1 MLEEAP
7 PIKPFGVVYK
17 FTNTVNGK
25 VYIGITSRPISERIN
40 DHITLSNS
48 GGGHKF
54 HNATRKY
61 GFDAFVLEILE
72 ECFTKEDL
80 QEKEIFYIA
89 KYKADSRRYGYNLT
103 QGGESGFHL
112 APETKLKLSKKAVGR
127 KVPLEVCQRISETQ
141 KGKKHT
147 EETKQKMSRV
157 QKGHKVSE
165 ETCLLFSEM
174 NTGRVVSPEV
184 RLKIRNT
191 QKEKPV
197 FISEETF
204 RKRLETR
211 RLNDSKKEKILQQ
224 IDKFGNV
231 VAEFTSI
238 AEAARLCGFAAE
250 SISKV
255 CRGKAKTCGKFFWR
269 LKNEKVEQLVG
280 SQVGRGTSSKPVIQL
295 DRSYNIISEFSSS
308 KEAADKYGLGGS
320 TISSVC
326 RGKGKTAAGFIW
338 CFKNDIDRLLERKQV
353 SGNRQGREVVQLD
366 YAGNIVG
373 TFPSIAEASRKSG
386 IGYGGISKSCHGD
399 QRTSGG
405 FIWKYKE
412 EVIKND

>member
-1 MLEEAP
+1 MSEEVSP
-7 PIKPFGVVYK
+7 VKPFGVVYK

-40 DHITLSNS
+40 DHIKLSNS
-48 GGGHKF
+48 GRGSKF

-80 QEKEIFYIA
+80 QEKEVFYIA

-127 KVPLEVCQRISETQ
+127 KVSPEVCQHLSEVK
-141 KGKKHT
+141 KGRKHT

-157 QKGHKVSE
+157 QKGRKHTE
-165 ETCLLFSEM
+165 ETRRLFSEM
-174 NTGRVVSPEV
+174 NIGRVVPPEV
-184 RLKIRNT
+184 RLRIRNT

-269 LKNEKVEQLVG
+269 FKNEKVGRLGG
-280 SQVGRGTSSKPVIQL
+280 SQVGTRNKPVLQL

-320 TISSVC
+320 TISAVC

-338 CFKNDIDRLLERKQV
+338 CFKKDIDKLLERKPG
-353 SGNRQGREVVQLD
+353 SDNRQGREVVQLD
-366 YAGNIVG
+366 YAGNIIG

-386 IGYGGISKSCHGD
+386 LGYGGISKSCHGD
-399 QRTSGG
+399 QITSGG

-412 EVIKND
+412 DIKND